1 MLKLVNPA
9 TEEAL
14 RELDEDDRSAV
25 AEKAA
30 AARRA
35 QPAWAR
41 TPIRDRLEVVR
52 RFASLLSERKET
64 LARTL
69 TSEMGKPIRQSRNE
83 LTAMQGRID
92 FFLDHT
98 ERAIADEIVH
108 ESDDGAGL
116 QERIR
121 YEPLGVVANISAWNY
136 PYFVGSNVFLPAL
149 LTGNTVLYKPSE
161 HATLTGLAIA
171 DLFHDAGLPDD
182 VFIPIVGAGETGSAL
197 LAQDIDAVFFTG
209 SYATGRRIAESV
221 ASRLIRVQLELG
233 GKDPA
238 YVCDDVDVRAAAA
251 AVADGAFYNAGQSC
265 CAVER
270 IYVHQRIAPAF
281 IDAFVNEVRGFVVG
295 DPTDDA
301 TYLGPLARREQLA
314 VLEEHVADATRLGAR
329 LELGG
334 ARREGRG
341 YYFQPAVLTGVD
353 HRMRVMREESFGPI
367 IGIQAVADDAD
378 AIAQMNDTE
387 YGLTAAVYTPDRA
400 RAERIL
406 EQVNAGSAYW
416 NCCDRVS
423 PRLPW
428 SGRKHS
434 GIGSTLSVAGIRAF
448 VQPKA
453 WHLRGAC

>member
-1 MLKLVNPA
+1 
-9 TEEAL
+9 
-14 RELDEDDRSAV
+14 
-25 AEKAA
+25 
-30 AARRA
+30 
-35 QPAWAR
+35 
-41 TPIRDRLEVVR
+41 
-52 RFASLLSERKET
+52 
-64 LARTL
+64 
-69 TSEMGKPIRQSRNE
+69 
-83 LTAMQGRID
+83 MQGRID

-108 ESDDGAGL
+108 QSDEGAGL

-182 VFIPIVGAGETGSAL
+182 VFIPIVGAGDTGAAL

-209 SYATGRRIAESV
+209 SYATGRRIAASV

-270 IYVHQRIAPAF
+270 IYVHQNIAPAF
-281 IDAFVNEVRGFVVG
+281 IDAFVSEVRGFVVG

-314 VLEEHVADATRLGAR
+314 VLEEQVADATHLGAR

-341 YYFQPAVLTGVD
+341 YYFQPTVLTGVD

-367 IGIQAVADDAD
+367 IGIQVVADDAD

-387 YGLTAAVYTPDRA
+387 YGLTAAVYTPDRT

>member
-1 MLKLVNPA
+1 MLKIVNPA
-9 TEEAL
+9 TEQVL
-14 RELDEDDRSAV
+14 REVQDDDATRV
-25 AEKAA
+25 ERKAA
-30 AARRA
+30 AARRV
-35 QPAWAR
+35 QPEWAY
-41 TPIRDRLEVVR
+41 TPIRERIAVVR
-52 RFASLLSERKET
+52 CFGELLAERRDV
-64 LARTL
+64 LAATL

-92 FFLDHT
+92 FFLEHT
-98 ERAIADEIVH
+98 EQAIADEVILDSS
-108 ESDDGAGL
+108 EGSGL

-136 PYFVGSNVFLPAL
+136 PYFVGSNIFLPAL
-149 LTGNTVLYKPSE
+149 LTGNAVLYKPSE
-161 HATLTGLAIA
+161 HAALTGLAIA
-171 DLFHDAGLPDD
+171 DLFRDAGLPND
-182 VFIPIVGAGETGSAL
+182 VFIPLVGAGATGTAL

-221 ASRLIRVQLELG
+221 ASRLVRVQLELG

-238 YVCDDVDVRAAAA
+238 YVCDDVDVSTAAS

-270 IYVHQRIAPAF
+270 IYVHREIAAPF
-281 IDAFVNEVRGFVVG
+281 TDAFLEAVRGFAVG
-295 DPTDDA
+295 DPMDEG
-301 TYLGPLARREQLA
+301 TYLGPLARHEQIA
-314 VLEEHVADATRLGAR
+314 VLEDQIADAVRLGAR
-329 LELGG
+329 LEMGG
-334 ARREGRG
+334 GRCDG
-341 YYFQPAVLTGVD
+341 PGFYFQPTVLTNVD
-353 HRMRVMREESFGPI
+353 GRMKVMREESFGPI
-367 IGIQAVADDAD
+367 IGIQVVVDDAE
-378 AIAQMNDTE
+378 AIAQMNNTE

-406 EQVNAGSAYW
+406 EQVNAGSVYW

-434 GIGSTLSVAGIRAF
+434 GIGATLSIAGIRAF

-453 WHLRGAC
+453 WHLKGAC